1 MEDLEMLGWRLV
13 TNTHDVSETSN
24 SCFLLVKNAISGCL
38 LILFE
43 IKIGFNS
50 VTNVN
55 EGNET

>member
-1 MEDLEMLGWRLV
+1 MLPFG
-13 TNTHDVSETSN
+13 
-24 SCFLLVKNAISGCL
+24 KNAISGCL